1 MIGGL
6 WLCRYSR
13 PLRICRHQC
22 FTAHMFTL
30 LCLCLYLIT
39 TRRKTT
45 IKFCPRRQDQSSTL
59 KKEET
64 FATGQKKKV
73 DSLQPDMKKAT
84 TLIATGP
91 EKVSRLL
98 AEGAG
103 GEHLGDEVDVAARDV
118 DPGGVELHD
127 VAVLERLEEVDLA
140 VKPLQVLGA
149 LQEVEQLHLV
159 PRHLHPLVFVERP
172 IPAAPAHTP
181 RIRDSGGKQNEI
193 KQLWQERG
201 RILHSL

>member
-1 MIGGL
+1 
-6 WLCRYSR
+6 
-13 PLRICRHQC
+13 
-22 FTAHMFTL
+22 
-30 LCLCLYLIT
+30 
-39 TRRKTT
+39 
-45 IKFCPRRQDQSSTL
+45 
-59 KKEET
+59 
-64 FATGQKKKV
+64 
-73 DSLQPDMKKAT
+73 MKKAT

-149 LQEVEQLHLV
+149 LQEVVQLHLV
-159 PRHLHPLVFVERP
+159 PRHLHPLVLVERP

-193 KQLWQERG
+193 KQLWQKGAGSYTVFDAPLPRT
-201 RILHSL
+201 SLNCGE